1 MKLRYKVAGSQRK
14 KLVDAISK
22 VLLVEPV
29 YKGTPSYA
37 FLVGDYT
44 VDRDGTLLGPDS
56 PEAEEVVRALVEE
69 GFVAEEH
76 RTLSIEMPRAGF
88 TEAALENLRKL
99 VESKSDLIQHALG
112 VTDLPIEVTDELVR
126 FPWFTMRG
134 GDAEVSATPISTL
147 APWQNKT
154 CIGASRKRWTM
165 KRLALFTLTAGFIRA
180 EYRKNENTS
189 KHFNKFGFLWRRKQ
203 KAAYKRKA
211 LRLLRRTLNTNHY
224 FSK

>member
-134 GDAEVSATPISTL
+134 GDAEVSAYTHFISALCAL
-147 APWQNKT
+147 AKQKLRIKSQPKEVDNEKYAFR
-154 CIGASRKRWTM
+154 CFLL
-165 KRLALFTLTAGFIRA
+165 RLGFIGT
-180 EYRKNENTS
+180 EYKEERKILL
-189 KHFNKFGFLWRRKQ
+189 KHLTGSSAFLSEESKQ

-211 LRLLRRTLNTNHY
+211 LRLL
-224 FSK
+224 

>member
-44 VDRDGTLLGPDS
+44 VDREGTLLGPDS
-56 PEAEEVVRALVEE
+56 PEAEEVVRALAKE

-76 RTLSIEMPRAGF
+76 RPLNIEMPRAGF
-88 TEAALENLRKL
+88 TESELENLRKL

-112 VTDLPIEVTDELVR
+112 VADLPIEVTDEWIR
-126 FPWFTMRG
+126 FPWFTMGG
-134 GDAEVSATPISTL
+134 GDKEAAAYSHFISALCVLAKQKLRIKSQPKEVDNEKYAFRCFL
-147 APWQNKT
+147 L
-154 CIGASRKRWTM
+154 
-165 KRLALFTLTAGFIRA
+165 RLGFIGR
-180 EYRKNENTS
+180 ECKEERKILLKNLTGS
-189 KHFNKFGFLWRRKQ
+189 SAFLTEESKQ
-203 KAAYKRKA
+203 KAAYRRKA
-211 LRLLRRTLNTNHY
+211 LRLL
-224 FSK
+224 